1 MFSPVA
7 AMLWT
12 PMIVIFREYTVS
24 PCSPV
29 FSDSCLRLYACIVLR
44 FLCSLKWTR
53 VQIKFNFFPFVF
65 RFRNSC
71 PVDRRAHNCLRK
83 SVLALLYFAGVPGV
97 SVWILRRLSY
107 RKCTRPANSNRKT
120 GFGKKKK
127 LRVGE
132 ESWKRY
138 SIKSQWGSTITPDR
152 ECTSQLQVEPHREH
166 PLTLLHIAAKWLP
179 DGWKTTYHQGRQ
191 MPFQS
196 NPTNLL
202 VGILYELIFLQ

>member
-1 MFSPVA
+1 MLTAFLFRTSYSLLSSSFYFSLLKAIRFFLIIRHVFPKCAMFSPVA

-127 LRVGE
+127 SWELGKRVE
-132 ESWKRY
+132 KDIALSHNEDPRSLPIESARVSSK
-138 SIKSQWGSTITPDR
+138 
-152 ECTSQLQVEPHREH
+152 
-166 PLTLLHIAAKWLP
+166 
-179 DGWKTTYHQGRQ
+179 
-191 MPFQS
+191 
-196 NPTNLL
+196 
-202 VGILYELIFLQ
+202 